1 MYKLK
6 SIAMLSGACLALG
19 VMSANA
25 ADAATRQTC
34 LDTAHQVQ
42 SALDSN
48 PQSPNYS
55 DASRERR
62 NGLEFCNAGM
72 YQRGVDHY
80 QQALKLLEPAKENN
94 G

>member
-1 MYKLK
+1 MSKLK
-6 SIAMLSGACLALG
+6 SIALLSGACLALG
-19 VMSANA
+19 IMSANA

-34 LDTAHQVQ
+34 LETAHQVQ
-42 SALDSN
+42 SALDAN
-48 PQSPNYS
+48 QQSPNYS
-55 DASRERR
+55 DAKRERR

-72 YQRGVDHY
+72 YQKGVDHY

>member
-19 VMSANA
+19 IMSANA
-25 ADAATRQTC
+25 AEAATRQTC

-42 SALDSN
+42 SALDAN
-48 PQSPNYS
+48 QQSSNYS
-55 DASRERR
+55 DAKRERR

-72 YQRGVDHY
+72 FQRGVDHY
-80 QQALKLLEPAKENN
+80 QEALKLLAPAKSNN